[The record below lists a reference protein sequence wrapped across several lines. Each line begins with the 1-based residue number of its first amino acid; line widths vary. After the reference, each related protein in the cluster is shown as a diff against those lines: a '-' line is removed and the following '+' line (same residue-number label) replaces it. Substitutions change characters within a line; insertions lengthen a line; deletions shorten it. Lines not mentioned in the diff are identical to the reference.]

1 MMEMLNPSIN
11 LRTVLLVNYF
21 GSKLSLLANYTY
33 QRMHSRNTVYIP
45 FSDSTVNIEQKAPVS
60 REKNATKLP
69 LKLQAN
75 LVWHIYTVAL
85 QSECQIL

>member
-1 MMEMLNPSIN
+1 MMEMLNHSIN

-33 QRMHSRNTVYIP
+33 QRMYSRNTIYIP

-75 LVWHIYTVAL
+75 LVWNIHGGSTI
-85 QSECQIL
+85 